1 MKSIHAC
8 IIALLALASFIS
20 QDVSAAPI
28 PPEVKTTV
36 GFVYILNLKNEKVA
50 NGTGFFVG
58 VKNPEKE
65 GFLAPY
71 FVTAKHVLQTP
82 DGKGWLP
89 GFFLRLNKRDGTTE
103 YVPVPISTKGKNKT
117 VYTHTDPDV
126 DLAVIPMLPD
136 QKIFDYKF
144 LPDNMLTTKKNFED
158 LNIREGSDIFFT
170 GLFSPYPG
178 YEKNHPVVRFGRV
191 ALITEEK
198 IEIKKGHKMNLYLIE
213 SGSFGG
219 NSGSP
224 VFFSLGSDRK
234 PGSLILGPPVI
245 KIAGV
250 MMGSFLDVQP
260 LKVIE
265 TAKIP
270 VASSSM
276 GISAVTP
283 AYKLHE
289 LLFGKELK
297 KKRGF

>member
-1 MKSIHAC
+1 MRKTFIWLTA
-8 IIALLALASFIS
+8 ILAMITVTPEAVTGAS
-20 QDVSAAPI
+20 I

-36 GFVYILNLKNEKVA
+36 GFVYVLNQKNEKVP

-65 GFLAPY
+65 GFFAVY
-71 FVTAKHVLQTP
+71 FVTAKHVLQTS
-82 DGKGWLP
+82 DRKNWLP
-89 GFFLRLNKRDGTTE
+89 DFFLRLNKKDGTTE
-103 YVPVPISTKGKNKT
+103 YVPVPINTTGKQKT
-117 VYTHTDPDV
+117 VYTHSDPDV

-136 QKIFDYKF
+136 QEIFDFKF
-144 LPDNMLTTKKNFED
+144 LPDNMLTTKKDFED

-170 GLFSPYPG
+170 GLFIPYPG
-178 YEKNHPVVRFGRV
+178 YEKNYPVVRFGRV

-198 IEIKKGHKMNLYLIE
+198 IEIEKGRKMNLYLIE

-224 VFFSLGSDRK
+224 VFFHLGSDRS
-234 PGSLILGPPVI
+234 PGSIILGPPVI

-250 MMGSFLDVQP
+250 MKGSFLDVQP
-260 LKVIE
+260 LMVIE
-265 TAKIP
+265 TAKILGAP
-270 VASSSM
+270 SSM
-276 GISAVTP
+276 GISAVIP

-289 LLFGKELK
+289 LLFGDELK